1 MLKISYSVRVFNEW
15 SHTSK
20 NILSTINDFKR
31 QQKLWHLYNS
41 HPYFHQKYEM
51 IKKKKENWIFDF
63 EEKKIVFTWMTLF
76 LYPIFYSFS
85 IFLISFSLSFSIAI
99 NVRIFRAFTVYMAK
113 SSASIYSHSISLN
126 WLRFTFMSLFQFFN
140 LFSHINFLLP
150 YIYSKKI

>member
-1 MLKISYSVRVFNEW
+1 MKISYSVRVFNEW

-41 HPYFHQKYEM
+41 HTYFHQKYEM

-76 LYPIFYSFS
+76 FVPDILLIVDFFAFFFFVFFYCNQRANFSRVYRLHGQEFRFYIFPFHFLELITVFLYVFIS
-85 IFLISFSLSFSIAI
+85 IL
-99 NVRIFRAFTVYMAK
+99 
-113 SSASIYSHSISLN
+113 
-126 WLRFTFMSLFQFFN
+126 
-140 LFSHINFLLP
+140 
-150 YIYSKKI
+150 